1 MNEEIMQ
8 EYRVAQLILLLTLS
22 AVKSTGNDTFL
33 LHLSFLSFFTIA
45 EKKFIEVMD
54 RRHGRKHQ
62 LLCKLARHNFTPDFL
77 VGESFRRFRA
87 QNHVEA

>member
-33 LHLSFLSFFTIA
+33 LHLSFLSFFEIA
-45 EKKFIEVMD
+45 QKKVYWGDGPEAWQKASAVMQT
-54 RRHGRKHQ
+54 G
-62 LLCKLARHNFTPDFL
+62 PP
-77 VGESFRRFRA
+77 
-87 QNHVEA
+87 